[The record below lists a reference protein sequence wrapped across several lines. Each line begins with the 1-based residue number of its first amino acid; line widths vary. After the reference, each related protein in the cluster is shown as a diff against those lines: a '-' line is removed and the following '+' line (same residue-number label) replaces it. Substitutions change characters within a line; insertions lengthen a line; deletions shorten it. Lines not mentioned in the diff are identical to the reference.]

1 MARQRDRSRSRSRGD
16 SSRSLSRRAALITG
30 GGLLVSAGAYA
41 SGAFDS
47 LTGER
52 PLQIATSS
60 DATALLGVSER
71 PQAGTSGATVP
82 IFEVTNRFDD
92 PIQFISVRLLN
103 PTGAPVDPG
112 SLSTPTALGPGESG
126 LITAELSCSTS
137 NSQPLQLQ
145 IDAATGTESVTLSRR
160 VSVSCEPP
168 AQGVCDR
175 RELTGCVDNRD
186 RFPRGRYPPPQA
198 SESCHLRVE
207 TTGEVS
213 ATAAGDFLPE
223 HHVVVQAG
231 EIELDVTG
239 QAALAESL
247 RLESTGELDITVG
260 ANASIGGVLQVDS
273 GGEVTVDIDPSQRLA
288 IGGLCGKT
296 TSSFA
301 ASLEGTDVG
310 GAIDVT
316 ASGETDLTVQ
326 ESTQVD
332 GPVAVAGTETTV
344 TVDGGS
350 SIAGDTAITGDGETD
365 VSLVNADI
373 GGQLT
378 TESPNAVAVDATTT
392 RVAGVT
398 IDSDAETDLTLGSS
412 TITGSASVTGDGE
425 TTVTLTNTSVAGAL
439 PVTGASATTVSLTG
453 SSADS
458 LTVESGGETGVTV
471 SGTDVAGDLI
481 ITGGGET
488 DVTIDS
494 QSTIDGDVTIADV
507 GEVSVEIESGT
518 TVRGDLT
525 VQNASSVELT
535 GCQYVDGSV
544 DPAGQ
549 CEEN

>member
-1 MARQRDRSRSRSRGD
+1 
-16 SSRSLSRRAALITG
+16 
-30 GGLLVSAGAYA
+30 
-41 SGAFDS
+41 
-47 LTGER
+47 
-52 PLQIATSS
+52 
-60 DATALLGVSER
+60 
-71 PQAGTSGATVP
+71 VP

-137 NSQPLQLQ
+137 NSQSLQLQ

-316 ASGETDLTVQ
+316 ASGETDLT
-326 ESTQVD
+326 
-332 GPVAVAGTETTV
+332 
-344 TVDGGS
+344 
-350 SIAGDTAITGDGETD
+350 
-365 VSLVNADI
+365 
-373 GGQLT
+373 
-378 TESPNAVAVDATTT
+378 
-392 RVAGVT
+392 
-398 IDSDAETDLTLGSS
+398 LGSS

-549 CEEN
+549 CEDN